1 MKGRVKLARVREH
14 FKPVPNYNEKNR
26 DLFNQLSNLICMQKQ
41 DYDLHSPCHEGSSA
55 YTA

>member
-1 MKGRVKLARVREH
+1 MNGRVKLARVREH

-55 YTA
+55 